1 MIVALAA
8 LVAATAAQPARRE
21 TSSTPVRSDAE
32 LYLTFDVSR
41 SMLAASTPGGRARFE
56 RARAVGR
63 TVLAGIRRRADG
75 SCDPDQPDDA
85 AALPDRRRTFGERR
99 DRSLAAD
106 HAAAPGSVHDSA
118 RELAVGARARRRP
131 ELLRPDRPKRAL
143 VVFTD
148 LDSDAFSLPGT
159 LRILRRH
166 RIEPFVVR
174 VARPGERVFDASGRP
189 YAYRSVSTV
198 TVASL
203 RSANWHAF
211 EERDR
216 AQLVA
221 AIRDYLG
228 AGPVSGSGLVESQ
241 QNLAP
246 YTAFAA
252 LVLAVLLL
260 APALSAAN
268 PARRPPRERQATS
281 G

>member
-1 MIVALAA
+1 MQPPPGSGYTTARESSLRAL
-8 LVAATAAQPARRE
+8 
-21 TSSTPVRSDAE
+21 
-32 LYLTFDVSR
+32 
-41 SMLAASTPGGRARFE
+41 G
-56 RARAVGR
+56 
-63 TVLAGIRRRADG
+63 
-75 SCDPDQPDDA
+75 
-85 AALPDRRRTFGERR
+85 
-99 DRSLAAD
+99 LAAD
-106 HAAAPGSVHDSA
+106 RSYFDPQ
-118 RELAVGARARRRP
+118 
-131 ELLRPDRPKRAL
+131 PKRRAL

-148 LDSDAFSLPGT
+148 LDSDYFSLTGT
-159 LRILRRH
+159 LRILRGTGSSPSSSAWR
-166 RIEPFVVR
+166 
-174 VARPGERVFDASGRP
+174 GRGGGSSMRAGGR

-211 EERDR
+211 EERDAAR
-216 AQLVA
+216 LVA